1 MKIFFYGGTF
11 DPPHIGHKKIIEA
24 LLPRCDKMII
34 FPAKKSPFKKVYPI
48 ASNIHRINMLNLL
61 FENNKVSIDNYEI
74 ISKNL
79 NYTYLTIDYLEKKYP
94 NCSFTMIIG
103 KDQIASLSKW
113 HNFSI
118 FNKKINII
126 CFNRVL
132 KDEFETEENES
143 ENESYDSRKF
153 ENICDF
159 NIDTSS
165 TSIRNNIK
173 LNNNQYLKNNLS
185 LKVLQYIE
193 NNNLYV

>member
-61 FENNKVSIDNYEI
+61 FENNKVIIDDYEI
-74 ISKNL
+74 FSEKL
-79 NYTYLTIDYLEKKYP
+79 NYTYLTIDYLEKKYL

-103 KDQIASLSKW
+103 RDQMANLSQW
-113 HNFSI
+113 NNFSI
-118 FNKKINII
+118 FIKKINII
-126 CFNRVL
+126 CFNRPL
-132 KDEFETEENES
+132 KNKLEALNYNS
-143 ENESYDSRKF
+143 NKI

-165 TSIRNNIK
+165 TNIRDNIK
-173 LNNNQYLKNNLS
+173 LNNNKYLSNNVSSKILE
-185 LKVLQYIE
+185 YIE
-193 NNNLYV
+193 RNNLYA

>member
-61 FENNKVSIDNYEI
+61 FENNKVIIDDYEI
-74 ISKNL
+74 LSEKS
-79 NYTYLTIDYLEKKYP
+79 NYTYLTIDYLEKKYL

-103 KDQIASLSKW
+103 RDQMANLSQW
-113 HNFSI
+113 NNFSI
-118 FNKKINII
+118 FIKKINII
-126 CFNRVL
+126 CFNRLL
-132 KDEFETEENES
+132 KNKLEASNYNS
-143 ENESYDSRKF
+143 NKI

-165 TSIRNNIK
+165 TNIRDNIK
-173 LNNNQYLKNNLS
+173 LNNNKYLSNNVSSKILE
-185 LKVLQYIE
+185 YIE
-193 NNNLYV
+193 RNNLYA

>member
-24 LLPRCDKMII
+24 LLPRCDKIII

-61 FENNKVSIDNYEI
+61 FENNKVIIDDYEI
-74 ISKNL
+74 LSEKS
-79 NYTYLTIDYLEKKYP
+79 NYTYLTIDYLEKKYL

-103 KDQIASLSKW
+103 RDQMANLSQW
-113 HNFSI
+113 NNFSI
-118 FNKKINII
+118 FIKKINII
-126 CFNRVL
+126 CFNRPL
-132 KDEFETEENES
+132 KNKLEALNYNS
-143 ENESYDSRKF
+143 NKI

-165 TSIRNNIK
+165 TNIRDNIK
-173 LNNNQYLKNNLS
+173 LNNNKYLSNNVSSKILE
-185 LKVLQYIE
+185 YIE
-193 NNNLYV
+193 RNNLYA